1 MQTFAQILKKNV
13 LLLSQKITEVYR
25 NMIKNQVTIKKIAS
39 ELGVSISTVSRA
51 LKHNPRIGLKTREK
65 VWEVAERLNY
75 IPNPAALFLQNNK
88 TFTIGIIV
96 PFLQEEF
103 FSQVVTGIE
112 DIIFEEG
119 FHPIISQSR
128 DKMSR
133 EKKAVESFLKM
144 RVDGVLVSV
153 SAETNN
159 YNHFKELEKYG
170 IPVVF
175 FDRVP
180 RNFPANKVKS
190 RITDGAVEAIRFL
203 SQRNKRKIALLNG
216 PSNLEASDER
226 LNGYLEG
233 VRKYQLTTSPQLIK
247 ATNLSKEDT
256 TRKMM
261 EFLEQGETPDAIV
274 TFNDYVALYAMRA
287 CKERGVLPNKD
298 IQFVSFAN
306 LPITALMENGPLASV
321 EQFPMEIGVQSARLL
336 LKCIH
341 DTSENIDYE
350 EVIIKTEL
358 IIH

>member
-1 MQTFAQILKKNV
+1 
-13 LLLSQKITEVYR
+13 
-25 NMIKNQVTIKKIAS
+25 MIKNQITIKKIAS

-51 LKHNPRIGLKTREK
+51 LKNNTRIGLKTREK
-65 VWEVAERLNY
+65 VWEVAKRLNY

-128 DKMSR
+128 DSMER

-153 SAETNN
+153 SAETNT
-159 YNHFKELEKYG
+159 YQHFKELEKYG

-180 RNFPANKVKS
+180 RNFQGNKVKS
-190 RITDGAVEAIRFL
+190 RIIDGALEAIRFL
-203 SQRNKRKIALLNG
+203 SENRKTRIGLLNG

-233 VRKYQLTTSPQLIK
+233 IKKYDLKTSPQYIK
-247 ATNLSKEDT
+247 TTNLSKEDT
-256 TRKMM
+256 ALKMK
-261 EFLEQGETPDAIV
+261 EFLAQDDIPEAII

-287 CKERGVLPNKD
+287 CKEQGVIPNTD

-306 LPITALMENGPLASV
+306 LPITGLMENPPLASV
-321 EQFPMEIGVQSARLL
+321 EQFPVLIGSQSAKLL
-336 LKCIH
+336 LNCIN
-341 DTSENIDYE
+341 DTREFTEYQ

-358 IIH
+358 VIH

>member
-1 MQTFAQILKKNV
+1 
-13 LLLSQKITEVYR
+13 
-25 NMIKNQVTIKKIAS
+25 MIKNQITIKKIAS

-51 LKHNPRIGLKTREK
+51 LKNNTRIGLKTREK
-65 VWEVAERLNY
+65 VWEVAKRLNY

-88 TFTIGIIV
+88 TYTIGIIV

-112 DIIFEEG
+112 DVIFEEG

-128 DKMSR
+128 DNMER

-153 SAETNN
+153 SAETNT
-159 YNHFKELEKYG
+159 YQHFKELEKYG

-180 RNFPANKVKS
+180 RNFQANKVKS
-190 RITDGAVEAIRFL
+190 RIIDGALEAIRFL
-203 SQRNKRKIALLNG
+203 SENKKTRIGLLNG

-233 VRKYQLTTSPQLIK
+233 IKKYDLKTSPQYIK
-247 ATNLSKEDT
+247 TTNLSKEDT
-256 TRKMM
+256 ALKMK
-261 EFLEQGETPDAIV
+261 EFLAQDDIPEAII

-287 CKERGVLPNKD
+287 CKEQGVIPNKD

-306 LPITALMENGPLASV
+306 LPITGLMENPPLASV
-321 EQFPMEIGVQSARLL
+321 EQFPVLIGSQSAKLL
-336 LKCIH
+336 LNCIN
-341 DTSENIDYE
+341 DTREYTE
-350 EVIIKTEL
+350 YQEVIIKTEL